1 MCPQREEGELQLQSE
16 QAELES
22 CGLGHSALVPRR
34 VERDLDAD
42 VRHARHVAHPPL
54 HLLGQHL
61 RGGAARGRERHAHGH
76 GPGRA
81 DLDAVDQPELVDVHR
96 DLRVVDLAE
105 RLDHLLLD
113 LCLIDGRHRPRY
125 SVVTGSPWP
134 WSAARSVCQGS
145 VAHLIRIGNSRT
157 PVRTSSR
164 PGRAEASAGRSSVSM
179 ALNCSTAA
187 AASLTVFP
195 LSAAVIIEAEALEM
209 AQPDPWK
216 AMSRSVSPST
226 SSSTE
231 MRSPQSG
238 L

>member
-1 MCPQREEGELQLQSE
+1 MLGARRGLSRRRSE

-22 CGLGHSALVPRR
+22 CGLGHPALVPRR
-34 VERDLDAD
+34 IERDLDAD
-42 VRHARHVAHPPL
+42 VCHARHVAHSSL
-54 HLLGQHL
+54 HLGGQYL

-96 DLRVVDLAE
+96 NLRIVDLAE
-105 RLDHLLLD
+105 RLDDALLD
-113 LCLIDGRHRPRY
+113 LRPIDGRHRY

-134 WSAARSVCQGS
+134 CSAARSVCQGS

-157 PVRTSSR
+157 PARTASR
-164 PGRAEASAGRSSVSM
+164 PGRAEGSAEDRSSVSM

-187 AASLTVFP
+187 AASLSVFP
-195 LSAAVIIEAEALEM
+195 LSAAVIIEAEAFEM

-231 MRSPQSG
+231 MRSPQRG